1 MNARTGTRIR
11 STEGSLSMRRKVG
24 LASTT
29 ATPAST
35 AIVTSGS
42 CLASA
47 TSSPSSR
54 SAAKIGR
61 GATRTSGARSHQL
74 RSARGS
80 GVTST
85 ATDRR
90 VASRV
95 VDADLTAQV
104 TAAAPYTG
112 FLGMEIVSAS
122 PDEVRSQLAW
132 SADKCTAGG
141 MLHGGALMSLAD
153 SAGGFLA
160 FLNLPPDAKGTATI
174 ESKTNFLGPVR
185 GGYVHAVSRALHK
198 GRRTIVVDTELFDD
212 DGKLVA
218 RVTQTQAVL

>member
-1 MNARTGTRIR
+1 M
-11 STEGSLSMRRKVG
+11 
-24 LASTT
+24 
-29 ATPAST
+29 
-35 AIVTSGS
+35 
-42 CLASA
+42 
-47 TSSPSSR
+47 
-54 SAAKIGR
+54 
-61 GATRTSGARSHQL
+61 
-74 RSARGS
+74 
-80 GVTST
+80 
-85 ATDRR
+85 
-90 VASRV
+90 
-95 VDADLTAQV
+95 DADPELTAQV
-104 TAAAPYTG
+104 AAAAPYTG

-141 MLHGGALMSLAD
+141 ILHGGALMSLAD

-174 ESKTNFLGPVR
+174 ESKTNFLGPIR
-185 GGYVHAVSRALHK
+185 GGHVHAVTRALHK